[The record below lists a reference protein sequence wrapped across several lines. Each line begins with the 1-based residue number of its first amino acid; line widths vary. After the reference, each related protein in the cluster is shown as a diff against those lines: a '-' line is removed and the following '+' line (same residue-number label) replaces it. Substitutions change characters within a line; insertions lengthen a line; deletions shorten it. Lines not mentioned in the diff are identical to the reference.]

1 MIIGVCG
8 IGFVG
13 TAIKQCFEQKNFKV
27 VCYDKYKNIGSFY
40 DLLHTDILF
49 LALPTL
55 FDTTINKYDT
65 VAINNTLLLLNENNY
80 SGCVVIKSTV
90 EPGTTRKYIGMYQG
104 LDIIHNPEFLSA
116 KTATYDFM
124 NQSHIVIGH
133 ENSKLVS
140 TLVNIYKTHFT
151 SNISLCTTI
160 ESESVKLFCN
170 SFYAIKIQY
179 FTELY
184 LLCQKNGTDYESIKN
199 MMLKNNWINSN
210 HTNVPGSDGHIS
222 YGGACFPKDTMAL
235 AAYMDTL
242 NANNSVLKATIDER
256 ESMRKY

>member
-8 IGFVG
+8 VGFVG

-27 VCYDKYKNIGSFY
+27 VCYDKYNNIGSFY
-40 DLLHTDILF
+40 DLLHTNILF
-49 LALPTL
+49 LALPTP
-55 FDTTINKYDT
+55 FDTIINEYDKT
-65 VAINNTLLLLNENNY
+65 AIMNTLLLLNENNY
-80 SGCVVIKSTV
+80 NGCIVIKSTI
-90 EPGTTRKYIGMYQG
+90 EPGTTRKYISMYPN

-116 KTATYDFM
+116 KTAGYDFM
-124 NQSHIVIGH
+124 NQSHIIIGH
-133 ENSKLVS
+133 ENSRQVNL
-140 TLVNIYKTHFT
+140 LINIYENHFT
-151 SNISLCTTI
+151 NNISLCSTI

-170 SFYAIKIQY
+170 SFYAVKVQY

-184 LLCQKNGTDYESIKN
+184 LLCQKNGTDYELIKN
-199 MMLKNNWINSN
+199 MMLKNNWIHPN

-242 NANNSVLKATIDER
+242 NTNNKVLKSTIEER
-256 ESMRKY
+256 NSMRKY